1 MIPFYYHVQCS
12 SIHHQFDHCNIC
24 YSTKKITDTNSF
36 LQPCIFQIREKKSY
50 NARNNIWKILFI
62 CCKEGFLLLAF
73 NVFIFW
79 IKVRTKSKAVY
90 MKANCIWRICINF
103 ICILLTLNLKGYLC
117 IRLLSSSYAKKII
130 KERFHKGQRELWPF
144 FSTKCSLWI
153 I

>member
-24 YSTKKITDTNSF
+24 SSTKKITDTDCF
-36 LQPCIFQIREKKSY
+36 IQPCIFQIREKKATIQS
-50 NARNNIWKILFI
+50 RNNIWKMLFI

-117 IRLLSSSYAKKII
+117 IRLLSSRYAKKII
-130 KERFHKGQRELWPF
+130 QKI
-144 FSTKCSLWI
+144 S
-153 I
+153 